1 MKRVLCLIQIF
12 LFASAIYSQV
22 VINEV
27 MYAPTS
33 PNKEWFE
40 IYNTGSTA
48 INLQN
53 WKWRD
58 AAQSNPIRTITT
70 QSIILNPNEYAIVCE
85 DSVNLRTAYPGITGI
100 ILQSIGWNALNNTGN
115 ENVVLY
121 NSSGQTIDSL
131 TYNNSW
137 GGSSGNYS
145 LERINPLGP
154 TNQQS
159 NWGTSIDPQKASPN
173 RKNSLTPKQYDLK
186 LISFVIKPQNPVV
199 GDSLKLEFLI
209 KNIGLNPASN
219 FTLKIY
225 YDLNLDS
232 IPIESELINSQTFV
246 NQLNQNDSVN
256 YLFGIGNIDSGIKQ
270 YIGKLVWQPDEDTLN
285 NILINRVNVGGT
297 VVTSGILIN
306 EIMYAPQSPEPEW
319 VELINTSYN
328 PINIKNWKIADS
340 SSYNSPITITNVDR
354 FIAPNDFL
362 VIAKN
367 NSIIG
372 VHHLIDTTK
381 ILYLSNL
388 PALNNDRD
396 KVAIF
401 NNSGS
406 VVDEVSY
413 KSSWGGSSRNSLER
427 KSVTRPS
434 NDSTNWATSL
444 DCEYSSPT
452 RTNSVVN
459 IASYSRND
467 VVINEIMFDPL
478 TISCEWLELYNP
490 SNKYINLTG
499 WRCFV
504 SNSIY
509 NLSDSCNF
517 FLAPNKYLIL
527 AADTTLYNRFSYL
540 KPPDTNFVKIVFRNN
555 LSLNNNGTLIRIVD
569 ALNNTIDSVNYSPK
583 WHNIN
588 LSDTKG
594 FSLERINPL
603 LGSNDRSNWNSCA
616 DILGGTPGKRN
627 SIYTNNNISTDF
639 VSVFPNPFSPDG
651 DGFEDFTIIKFKLKA
666 NIAQLRVKVYDV
678 KGRLVRT
685 LLNNQLSGSEGQI
698 IFDGMDDS
706 GQKLRIGIYILYI
719 EALDN
724 IGGRV
729 VETKTTVVIAS
740 KL

>member
-1 MKRVLCLIQIF
+1 MKKVFCLASLFIF
-12 LFASAIYSQV
+12 VPMIYSQV

-40 IYNTGSTA
+40 IYNAGTSA

-70 QSIILNPNEYAIVCE
+70 QSVILNPNEYAIVCE
-85 DSVNLRTAYPGITGI
+85 DSINLRTAYPGITGI
-100 ILQSIGWNALNNTGN
+100 VLQSIGWNALNNTGN

-121 NSSGQTIDSL
+121 NSIGQTVDSL
-131 TYNNSW
+131 TYNNGW

-159 NWGTSIDPQKASPN
+159 NWGSSVDPQKATPN

-186 LISFVIKPQNPVV
+186 LISFIIKPQSPVV
-199 GDSLKLEFLI
+199 GDSLKLEFVI
-209 KNIGLNPASN
+209 KNIGINPASN

-232 IPIESELINSQTFV
+232 IPVESELINSQMFT
-246 NQLNQNDSVN
+246 NQLNQNDSLN
-256 YLFGIGNIDSGIKQ
+256 YLYGIGNIDSGLKQ
-270 YIGKLVWQPDEDTLN
+270 YIGKVVWQTDEDTLN
-285 NILINRVNVGGT
+285 NVLVNRVNVGGS

-319 VELINTSYN
+319 VELINASNTA
-328 PINIKNWKIADS
+328 INLKNWKIADS
-340 SSYNSPITITNVDR
+340 SSYNNPITITSSDR
-354 FIAPNDFL
+354 YIAPNDFL
-362 VIAKN
+362 VIAKSS
-367 NSIIG
+367 SILTA
-372 VHHLIDTTK
+372 HTLIDTTK
-381 ILYLSNL
+381 LLYLSNL
-388 PALNNDRD
+388 PTLNNDRD
-396 KVAIF
+396 KIAIF
-401 NNSGS
+401 NNSGT

-427 KSVTRPS
+427 KSSTRPT

-452 RTNSVVN
+452 RVNSVVN
-459 IASYSRND
+459 LGSYSRND
-467 VVINEIMFDPL
+467 IVINEIMFDPL
-478 TISCEWLELYNP
+478 TISCEWVELYNL
-490 SNKYINLTG
+490 SDKYINLTG

-504 SNSIY
+504 ASYIY

-517 FLAPNKYLIL
+517 FLAPGKYLVI
-527 AADTTLYNRFSYL
+527 ATDTTLYNRFSYL
-540 KPPDTNFVKIVFRNN
+540 KPPDTNFVKIVFRSN
-555 LSLNNNGTLIRIVD
+555 LTLSNDGTAIRIVD
-569 ALNNTIDSVNYSPK
+569 ASNNTIDSVNYSPN
-583 WHNIN
+583 WHNVN

-594 FSLERINPL
+594 YSLERINPL
-603 LGSNDRSNWNSCA
+603 LGSNDRTNWNSCA
-616 DILGGTPGKRN
+616 DVSGGTPGKRN
-627 SIYTNNNISTDF
+627 SIYTVNPVQTTS
-639 VSVFPNPFSPDG
+639 VSVYPNPFSPDG
-651 DGFEDFTIIKFKLKA
+651 DGFEDFAIIKYKLKA
-666 NIAQLRVKVYDV
+666 GIAQLRVKVYDV

-685 LLNNQLSGSEGQI
+685 LINNQMSGSEGQI
-698 IFDGMDDS
+698 IFDGKDDS
-706 GQKLRIGIYILYI
+706 GQRLRIGIYILYI
-719 EALDN
+719 EALDS

-729 VETKTTVVIAS
+729 EESKTTVVIAS

>member
-1 MKRVLCLIQIF
+1 MKKFFCLF
-12 LFASAIYSQV
+12 YPLLFISVAYSQV

-40 IYNTGSTA
+40 IFNAGISVV
-48 INLQN
+48 NLQN

-70 QSIILNPNEYAIVCE
+70 QSVVLNPGEYAIVCE
-85 DSVNLRTAYPGITGI
+85 DSTNLRAAYPGITGI

-115 ENVVLY
+115 ENVVVY
-121 NSSGQTIDSL
+121 NSTGQTVDSL

-159 NWGTSIDPQKASPN
+159 NWGTSIDPQKATPN
-173 RKNSLTPKQYDLK
+173 KKNSLTPKQYDLK
-186 LISFVIKPQNPVV
+186 LFSFAIKPQNPIV

-209 KNIGLNPASN
+209 KNIGINPASN

-225 YDLNLDS
+225 KDLNLDS
-232 IPIESELINSQTFV
+232 IPVESELINSQTFSST
-246 NQLNQNDSVN
+246 LNQNDSVS
-256 YLFGIGNIDSGIKQ
+256 YLYVITNIDSGLKQ
-270 YIGKLVWQPDEDTLN
+270 YIGKVLWQPDEDTLN
-285 NILINRVNVGGT
+285 NTLINRVNVGGT
-297 VVTSGILIN
+297 LVTSGILIN

-319 VELINTSYN
+319 VELINASN
-328 PINIKNWKIADS
+328 NSINIKNWKIADS
-340 SSYNSPITITNVDR
+340 SSYTNPITITTVDR
-354 FIAPNDFL
+354 YIAPNDFL
-362 VIAKN
+362 VITKN
-367 NSIIG
+367 SSIVS
-372 VHHLIDTTK
+372 VHTLIDTTK
-381 ILYLSNL
+381 LLYLSNL
-388 PALNNDRD
+388 PALNNDKD

-401 NNSGS
+401 NNFGA

-413 KSSWGGSSRNSLER
+413 KSSWGGNSKNSLER
-427 KSVTRPS
+427 KSIIRPS

-444 DCEYSSPT
+444 DCEHSSPT
-452 RTNSVVN
+452 RINSVVN
-459 IASYSRND
+459 LGSYSRND

-478 TISCEWLELYNP
+478 SISCEWVELYNP
-490 SNKYINLTG
+490 SSKYINLTG

-504 SNSIY
+504 NNYIY

-517 FLAPNKYLIL
+517 FLSPGKYIVI

-540 KPPDTNFVKIVFRNN
+540 KPPDTNFVKIVFRSSLT
-555 LSLNNNGTLIRIVD
+555 LSNDGAVVRIVD
-569 ALNNTIDSVNYSPK
+569 ASNNMIDSVNYSPK
-583 WHNIN
+583 WHNAN

-594 FSLERINPL
+594 YSLEKINPL

-616 DILGGTPGKRN
+616 DLLGGTPGKKN
-627 SIYTNNNISTDF
+627 SIYTVNPVQTTT
-639 VSVFPNPFSPDG
+639 VSVYPNPFSPDG
-651 DGFEDFTIIKFKLKA
+651 DGFEDFTIIKYKLKA
-666 NIAQLRVKVYDV
+666 GIAQLRVKVYDI

-685 LLNNQLSGSEGQI
+685 LLNNQMSGSEGQI
-698 IFDGMDDS
+698 IFDGKDDS
-706 GQKLRIGIYILYI
+706 GQRLRIGIYILYI

-729 VETKTTVVIAS
+729 EESKTTVVIAS